1 VIYGLTMNL
10 WPAADGC
17 VCRSRKGPFL
27 FILLFLVTPLVATAQ
42 VTETLKDGVAVSV
55 GDRRLEIRVCR
66 EDIIRVLFASPGGFF
81 ARSSLSVVADAC
93 PGPAFE
99 TRTRKGVVSVST
111 KRLTAQVVLA
121 TGAVSFLDPA
131 GRLLLAEKKVGG
143 KTISVAEVMGEST
156 FHVRAEFEPSEG
168 EGFYGLGAHQ
178 NGLMNYAG
186 RDVDLYQLNT
196 VDVVPFLT
204 SSRGYGVLWD
214 NTSQTRFGDLKT
226 PVHVPKARL
235 YDAQGGPGGLTG
247 TYRQGDCQTGAVV
260 GTRVDP
266 QIAFGAPE
274 DRPAVSALHSAPQVS
289 HSEIHPK
296 LVRGP
301 VCVTW
306 EGHIESE
313 GAGDYDVMT
322 YANDGLRVWIDG
334 KLVIENWRQ
343 GWLAW
348 WDEVR
353 VRWGAR
359 ERHQVRIEWRREEGE
374 GTLRLKWKTPPR
386 TPYTSLWS
394 EVGDGID
401 YYFVYGP
408 DLDDVVAGYRELTG
422 RAPLVPRWALG
433 LFQSRDLY
441 RTAQDSLDAL
451 IEFRKRRIPID
462 TIVQD
467 WQYWRPGQWGS
478 HEFDPERFP
487 DPTGWIREI
496 HDRLKARLMISV
508 WPKFYPETANF
519 RAMQEKGF
527 LYPETLKRPTRDWL
541 NNVHTFY
548 DAFNPEARKL
558 FWKQMNEALFSKGV
572 DAWWMDA
579 TEPEM
584 INEGTPESLKATMN
598 PTALGSGARMANAYA
613 LVNSQAVYEGQRSVD
628 PDKRVFIL
636 TRSAFAGMQRYASA
650 SWSGDVSADWD
661 SLRKQIPAGL
671 NMAISGIPWWT
682 SDVGGYTVPV
692 RWSGPN
698 PKAEDVEE
706 WRELVTRWFQFATFC
721 PLLRVHGKPPY
732 REMWNFGG
740 DEGHRAYTTQLAFD
754 RLRYRMLPYTYSV
767 AASVTHRHASVMRP
781 LIMDF
786 REEPAVRNIADQ
798 FLFGPS
804 LLVNPVHTPRTTRR
818 SVYLPRGGWYDFWT
832 GVRLEGG
839 RRIEAPAPFE
849 SMPLYVRAGSI
860 LPMGPELQYT
870 DEKPADP
877 VTLWVY
883 SGADAAFDLYD
894 DDGVTYGYERGASA
908 TIPMRFDEAKGELT
922 IGERIGSYP
931 GMPATREFRVVF
943 VSGSA
948 AVPHSETPAGARSI
962 RYDGRAV
969 VVSSRP
975 SSASNSLDTR

>member
-1 VIYGLTMNL
+1 MTLSPTPHGGLRGLGTRL
-10 WPAADGC
+10 GFVVLLLGAA
-17 VCRSRKGPFL
+17 
-27 FILLFLVTPLVATAQ
+27 PLVARAQ
-42 VTETLKDGVAVSV
+42 PPERLKDGIALTI
-55 GDRRLEIRVCR
+55 GDKRLEVRVCR
-66 EDIIRVLFASPGGFF
+66 EDIVRVVFAPPGNFF
-81 ARSSLSVVADAC
+81 ARSSLSVLAGACRPTTFDA
-93 PGPAFE
+93 
-99 TRTRKGVVSVST
+99 RTRAGTVSVST
-111 KRLTAQVVLA
+111 KRLTARIELRSGV
-121 TGAVSFLDPA
+121 VSFLDGA
-131 GRLLLAEKKVGG
+131 GRPLLAEKKGGG
-143 KTISVAEVMGEST
+143 KTLAKAAVMGEST
-156 FHVRAEFEPSEG
+156 YHVQAEFEPAVG

-186 RDVDLYQLNT
+186 RDVDMYQLNT
-196 VDVVPFLT
+196 IDIVPFLT
-204 SSRGYGVLWD
+204 SSRGYGILWD
-214 NTSQTRFGDLKT
+214 NTSHTRFGDLRK
-226 PVHVPKARL
+226 PVHVPATRL
-235 YDAQGGPGGLTG
+235 YDAQGRAGGLTG
-247 TYRQGDCQTGAVV
+247 TYRQGDCKAGTVV
-260 GTRVDP
+260 DTRVDA

-274 DRPAVSALHSAPQVS
+274 DRPAVSAVHSAPQVTNS
-289 HSEIHPK
+289 QINAK
-296 LVRGP
+296 LSRGAA
-301 VCVTW
+301 CITW

-313 GAGDYDVMT
+313 GAGEYDLKT
-322 YANDGLRVWIDG
+322 YANDGLRVWLDG
-334 KLVIENWRQ
+334 KPVIENWKQ

-359 ERHQVRIEWRREEGE
+359 ERHAIRIEWRREEGE
-374 GTLRLKWKTPPR
+374 GTLRLKWKVPPR

-408 DLDDVVAGYRELTG
+408 DLDDVVAGYREITG

-441 RTAQDSLDAL
+441 RNAQDSLDAL
-451 IEFRKRRIPID
+451 TEFRKRKIPID

-487 DPTGWIREI
+487 DPRGWIAEI
-496 HDRLKARLMISV
+496 HEKHKARLMISV
-508 WPKFYPETANF
+508 WPKFYPATANF

-527 LYPETLKRPTRDWL
+527 LYPETLKRPTQDWT

-650 SWSGDVSADWD
+650 AWSGDVSADWD

-721 PLLRVHGKPPY
+721 PLLRVHGKPPF

-740 DEGHRAYTTQLAFD
+740 DEGHRAYKTQLAFD

-767 AASVTHRHASVMRP
+767 AADVTNQHGSVMRP
-781 LIMDF
+781 LVMDF
-786 REEPAVRNIADQ
+786 RDDPEVLSIADQ

-804 LLVNPVHTPRTTRR
+804 LLVNPVYAAKATSR

-832 GVRLEGG
+832 GARLEGG
-839 RRIEAPAPFE
+839 RRIDASAPFE

-860 LPMGPELQYT
+860 VPMGPELQYA

-883 SGADAAFDLYD
+883 TGADATFDLYE
-894 DDGVTYGYERGASA
+894 DDGVSYGYEKGVSA
-908 TIPMRFDEAKGELT
+908 TIPVRWDETKRALT
-922 IGERIGSYP
+922 IGARAGSFP
-931 GMPATREFRVVF
+931 GMLAAREFHVVF
-943 VSGSA
+943 VSKTKPVGHSA
-948 AVPHSETPAGARSI
+948 APPEPLSI
-962 RYDGRAV
+962 PYEGKAV
-969 VVSSRP
+969 VVSAPR
-975 SSASNSLDTR
+975 